1 MAEPTTGMKI
11 ETTAKPLLVCRDVGV
26 RFGGLQALSGVNFEA
41 CQGEITAVIGPNGA
55 GKTTL
60 INAISGMVQA
70 QQGAFRLG
78 ADDITR
84 AQPHERSRLGLVRT
98 FQNLEIFSNMTVLEN
113 VMAGC
118 HARLRVPAWASLL
131 RTRKSLAMEKTIR
144 NEALE
149 VLDFVGLFELAKYQA
164 RDLPFGKQR
173 LLELARA
180 LAAGPRV
187 LLLDEPAAGLNMSET
202 QVLADLILSVR
213 DHYRLSIVLVE
224 HDMDLV
230 MRISDQVMV
239 LCFGQVISRGTPAQV
254 QCDPGVIS
262 AYLGDDED

>member
-1 MAEPTTGMKI
+1 MAEP
-11 ETTAKPLLVCRDVGV
+11 LLLCQDVGV
-26 RFGGLQALSGVNFEA
+26 RFGGLQALSGVEFKA
-41 CQGEITAVIGPNGA
+41 APGEITAIIGPNGA

-60 INAISGMVQA
+60 LNAISGMVQA
-70 QQGAFRLG
+70 QRGTFRLG

-84 AQPHERSRLGLVRT
+84 AQAHERSRLGLVRT

-113 VMAGC
+113 VMTGC
-118 HARLRVPAWASLL
+118 HSRFRVPAWSSLL
-131 RTRKSLAMEKTIR
+131 RTRHSRAQEKAIL
-144 NEALE
+144 NAALE
-149 VLDFVGLFELAKYQA
+149 VLDFVGLFELAKYRA
-164 RDLPFGKQR
+164 SDLPFGKQR

-180 LAAGPRV
+180 LASGPRL

-202 QVLADLILSVR
+202 QVLADLILRVR
-213 DHYRLSIVLVE
+213 EHFRLGIVLVE

-239 LCFGQVISRGTPAQV
+239 LCFGQVISCGTPAQV
-254 QCDPGVIS
+254 QRDPHVIS

>member
-1 MAEPTTGMKI
+1 MAEP
-11 ETTAKPLLVCRDVGV
+11 LFVCSDVGV
-26 RFGGLQALSGVNFEA
+26 RFGGLQALSGVDLTAEA
-41 CQGEITAVIGPNGA
+41 GEITAVIGPNGA

-60 INAISGMVQA
+60 LNAIFGMVPA
-70 QQGAFRLG
+70 ERGTFHLG
-78 ADDITR
+78 GCDISN
-84 AQPHERSRLGLVRT
+84 APAHERSRRGLVRT

-113 VMAGC
+113 VMTGC
-118 HARLRVPAWASLL
+118 HARLRVSAWQSLL
-131 RTRKSLAMEKTIR
+131 HTPASQAMERTIR

-149 VLDFVGLFELAKYQA
+149 VLDFVGLFELAKFQA

-180 LAAGPRV
+180 LGARPKL

-202 QVLADLILSVR
+202 QVLADLILRVR
-213 DHYRLSIVLVE
+213 EHFGLAIVLVE

-230 MRISDQVMV
+230 MRISDQVLV
-239 LCFGQVISRGTPAQV
+239 LSFGQVISRGTPAQV
-254 QCDPGVIS
+254 QRDPKVIS

>member
-1 MAEPTTGMKI
+1 MAEP
-11 ETTAKPLLVCRDVGV
+11 LLLCEGVGV
-26 RFGGLQALSGVNFEA
+26 RFGGLQALSGVDLA
-41 CQGEITAVIGPNGA
+41 AVQGEITAVIGPNGA

-60 INAISGMVQA
+60 LNAVSGMIQA
-70 QQGAFRLG
+70 ERGTFRLG
-78 ADDITR
+78 ADDITF
-84 AQPHERSRLGLVRT
+84 APAHERSRLGLVRT

-113 VMAGC
+113 VMTGC
-118 HARLRVPAWASLL
+118 HARLRVAAWQSLL
-131 RTRKSLAMEKTIR
+131 RTRASRAVELAIR
-144 NEALE
+144 DEALE

-180 LAAGPRV
+180 LGARPRL

-202 QVLADLILSVR
+202 QVLADLILAVR
-213 DHYRLSIVLVE
+213 EHFRLSIVLVE

-239 LCFGQVISRGTPAQV
+239 LSFGQAISRGTPAQV
-254 QCDPGVIS
+254 QRDPEVIA